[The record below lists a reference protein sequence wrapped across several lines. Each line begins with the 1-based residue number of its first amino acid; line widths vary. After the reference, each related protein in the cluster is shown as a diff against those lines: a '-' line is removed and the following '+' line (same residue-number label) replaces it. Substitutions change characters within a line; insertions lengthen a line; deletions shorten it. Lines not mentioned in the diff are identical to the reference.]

1 MKIHR
6 YARLTAAGIAG
17 LVFLFVVRADGQDA
31 SSQSATENA
40 LKKLDAEWADAARAK
55 DVEKTV
61 SYYAQNAIVMPPNAA
76 ALRTKDAI
84 RKGWKEMIET
94 PGAGLTWQ
102 ATKVE
107 VAASGDLAYVTGT
120 YEDTIT
126 GADGKKTV
134 DNGKY
139 LEVLKKQADGSWKC
153 VADMWN
159 SDLPAPP
166 SP

>member
-1 MKIHR
+1 MKINRH
-6 YARLTAAGIAG
+6 AQLTAAGIAG
-17 LVFLFVVRADGQDA
+17 LVFLFLVRADGQDA
-31 SSQSATENA
+31 SSQSATESA
-40 LKKLDAEWADAARAK
+40 LKKLDAEWADAAKAK

-61 SYYAQNAIVMPPNAA
+61 SYYAENAIVMPPNSA
-76 ALRTKDAI
+76 ALTTKDAI

-107 VAASGDLAYVTGT
+107 VAVSGDLAYVTGT

-126 GADGKKTV
+126 GADGQKTV
-134 DNGKY
+134 DKGKY

-159 SDLPAPP
+159 SDLPAPS